1 MSAGKAKRRE
11 AGKKKPHRGAEQPG
25 GEDLRL
31 APEARLAAKFDAA
44 SIAKFSVAAPGEMG
58 FRVRDNCAEEHQM

>member
-11 AGKKKPHRGAEQPG
+11 AGKKKPRRSAEQPG

-31 APEARLAAKFDAA
+31 TPEARLAA
-44 SIAKFSVAAPGEMG
+44 
-58 FRVRDNCAEEHQM
+58 